1 VNPNIYLDVGN
12 TLTNPKIGRY
22 NSTGSVHDADKRDTV
37 YLGRWDANINEFT
50 GMAVNV
56 ADYISAGYGNCGNQA
71 TIKFYTWGC
80 NYAGSR
86 EVMSILGSGTV
97 VINTLSVTTLDVT
110 NSDSTS
116 NYLKIRSYMNDNS
129 TRSVSGL
136 QFWSNPQFGNGDNG
150 QRNSAW
156 INTGFYDGSWATYM
170 SLHTRS
176 GAGSGTAQQPI
187 MCKQGAVG
195 INNVNTPSY
204 TLHVNGSLYYSSGGL
219 NGSDD
224 RIKYKEENIPNTLAL
239 ISQLKPQKYEK
250 IMEIPK
256 DSEGNW
262 IPTDEEWESV
272 KQDYTYGDEF
282 GFIAQ
287 DVRNIPELSFLVNGE
302 ETRTDTKTLNH
313 EEYSNLTTDQ
323 QNTYTLSYISKNG
336 TITLEEY
343 SNLTTDEQEVYTA
356 HYTKEIETQTPLALN
371 YQGLF
376 VVAIGAIQEL
386 KTKNDALETQ
396 LASLLS
402 RIESLENS
410 S

>member
-1 VNPNIYLDVGN
+1 
-12 TLTNPKIGRY
+12 
-22 NSTGSVHDADKRDTV
+22 
-37 YLGRWDANINEFT
+37 
-50 GMAVNV
+50 
-56 ADYISAGYGNCGNQA
+56 
-71 TIKFYTWGC
+71 
-80 NYAGSR
+80 
-86 EVMSILGSGTV
+86 
-97 VINTLSVTTLDVT
+97 
-110 NSDSTS
+110 
-116 NYLKIRSYMNDNS
+116 
-129 TRSVSGL
+129 
-136 QFWSNPQFGNGDNG
+136 
-150 QRNSAW
+150 
-156 INTGFYDGSWATYM
+156 
-170 SLHTRS
+170 
-176 GAGSGTAQQPI
+176 
-187 MCKQGAVG
+187 
-195 INNVNTPSY
+195 
-204 TLHVNGSLYYSSGGL
+204 
-219 NGSDD
+219 
-224 RIKYKEENIPNTLAL
+224 
-239 ISQLKPQKYEK
+239 
-250 IMEIPK
+250 MEIPK

>member
-1 VNPNIYLDVGN
+1 
-12 TLTNPKIGRY
+12 
-22 NSTGSVHDADKRDTV
+22 
-37 YLGRWDANINEFT
+37 
-50 GMAVNV
+50 
-56 ADYISAGYGNCGNQA
+56 
-71 TIKFYTWGC
+71 
-80 NYAGSR
+80 
-86 EVMSILGSGTV
+86 MSNG
-97 VINTLSVTTLDVT
+97 
-110 NSDSTS
+110 
-116 NYLKIRSYMNDNS
+116 S

-156 INTGFYDGSWATYM
+156 IDTGFYDGSWATYM

-410 S
+410 PS